1 MKDAWGTPATVPLL
15 FCPLQVPTASLASIN
30 SAGSGGGSQEHTAI
44 HLKAEQGSQ
53 ASTHMA
59 QVPGGHGSTL

>member
-1 MKDAWGTPATVPLL
+1 MEDKGMEDAGGTPATVPPLL
-15 FCPLQVPTASLASIN
+15 CLLQVQVQTASLASIN

-53 ASTHMA
+53 ASTHVA
-59 QVPGGHGSTL
+59 